1 MDEGELEMELA
12 LICAQQVIVLFLLIG
27 AGAAA
32 IKTGVLKAEGR
43 QTLSNLLVYLVVPAM
58 IIHSYMMEFSEEILH
73 NLLAAFGLSV
83 LAILIGTVLT
93 LALTAKQKDRRAP
106 IFRFACVFS
115 NAAYMG
121 FPLISALFGSEG
133 LLYASAYVT
142 VFNILLWTMGYGM
155 VSGSSSPKEVAKSL
169 LRTPVLY
176 AMVAGLAIYL
186 LQIPVPA
193 LIAQPLELLSNMN
206 TPLSMLI
213 TGILIATG
221 DLKQIVC
228 DRHIWKLAAVRMLLI
243 PAVCLAA
250 FAVLGLLRFGMSAQV
265 VLLLECCPAA
275 AITSVFAVQFGH
287 DEQFAAGCVVLTT
300 LLSIVTLPLCAFRC
314 AKPPSPRELARR
326 SRDGG
331 RKGSSLFIILHQR
344 HDVFRRY
351 PEVGR
356 GLRRRGGKGRFGH
369 LPPQLACIV
378 RSGTDHVP
386 VKGVFTGSAHLNR
399 HPVFA
404 VHRFG
409 GKVVGAD
416 AHGAAPFR
424 HRQGH
429 GQLPLPAGQTDMVF
443 VHPDAG
449 QDVLA
454 AGQPSGGQAAGV
466 GENFLRRARTQHL
479 AAVHDDHLAAEAV
492 GFVPVMGHQQG
503 RAVKVGEQTSH
514 FALHFLAQVAVQR
527 TERLVQHQDAGSAR
541 QDAGQRGT
549 LLLPA

>member
-1 MDEGELEMELA
+1 MELA

-155 VSGSSSPKEVAKSL
+155 V
-169 LRTPVLY
+169 
-176 AMVAGLAIYL
+176 AGLAIYL
-186 LQIPVPA
+186 LQIPVPT

-228 DRHIWKLAAVRMLLI
+228 DRHIWKLAVVRMLLI

-300 LLSIVTLPLCAFRC
+300 LLSIVTLPLCA
-314 AKPPSPRELARR
+314 L
-326 SRDGG
+326 
-331 RKGSSLFIILHQR
+331 
-344 HDVFRRY
+344 
-351 PEVGR
+351 
-356 GLRRRGGKGRFGH
+356 
-369 LPPQLACIV
+369 
-378 RSGTDHVP
+378 
-386 VKGVFTGSAHLNR
+386 
-399 HPVFA
+399 
-404 VHRFG
+404 
-409 GKVVGAD
+409 
-416 AHGAAPFR
+416 
-424 HRQGH
+424 
-429 GQLPLPAGQTDMVF
+429 
-443 VHPDAG
+443 
-449 QDVLA
+449 VL
-454 AGQPSGGQAAGV
+454 
-466 GENFLRRARTQHL
+466 T
-479 AAVHDDHLAAEAV
+479 
-492 GFVPVMGHQQG
+492 
-503 RAVKVGEQTSH
+503 
-514 FALHFLAQVAVQR
+514 ALM
-527 TERLVQHQDAGSAR
+527 
-541 QDAGQRGT
+541 
-549 LLLPA
+549 